1 MHSYFCGENQRKLVC
16 KVSKYRKFRTTV
28 RYIFFLLVCMV
39 KVIRELPGNDS
50 YALKF
55 KCVMKYYP
63 ENCTIQDW
71 SDSVDKAW
79 HKEAEEEI
87 EQLNG
92 SPINRID
99 VPSEM
104 DLSVLSNMSCLP
116 IRRLPSEMKGK
127 HLGKTRKRILSA
139 GEKEQKK
146 KAHSFSAFHC

>member
-1 MHSYFCGENQRKLVC
+1 MAQGSQ
-16 KVSKYRKFRTTV
+16 
-28 RYIFFLLVCMV
+28 
-39 KVIRELPGNDS
+39 
-50 YALKF
+50 
-55 KCVMKYYP
+55 
-63 ENCTIQDW
+63 
-71 SDSVDKAW
+71 
-79 HKEAEEEI
+79 AEEEI

-146 KAHSFSAFHC
+146 KAHSFTAFNS